1 MAGKISRTDF
11 GLVWNAI
18 LETGGVALGDDV
30 KLMLDVQFQRKP

>member
-1 MAGKISRTDF
+1 
-11 GLVWNAI
+11 VWNAI